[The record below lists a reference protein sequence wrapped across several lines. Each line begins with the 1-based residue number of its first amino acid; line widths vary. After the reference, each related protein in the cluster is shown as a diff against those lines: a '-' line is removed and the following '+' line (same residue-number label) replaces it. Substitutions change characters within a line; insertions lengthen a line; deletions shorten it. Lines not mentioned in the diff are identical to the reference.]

1 MRRSLGVLLVSIVVA
16 FLLAAGVMV
25 WATSAQSDDFA
36 FVPQAAT
43 PVADV
48 LVVEDAP
55 PPPAGSGRVY
65 YSSVGIRHATM
76 FESWFGVD
84 DGGRLVSEEEFLG
97 PHGDRE
103 TENRIM
109 DLTMDVS
116 QANAVLV
123 AARALGIPAELESD
137 GNLVVMVDP
146 EGPYAK
152 AGGTFGDIIIAI
164 DGAPATTLDE
174 AKAII
179 TAKPV
184 GTAFAIDVIR
194 EDEPRTLTATSV
206 MGPEDDPIIGVGL
219 RPDYRVETP
228 LEVEF
233 TVENVGGP
241 SAGLAFALQ
250 IYSAEKEFANLG
262 GLRVAATG
270 AIEEDGTV
278 TSVGGVP
285 QKAIGAGR
293 VNADVFLV
301 PSDNVEEARANAP
314 AGVDVVGVASFDEAL
329 EELAERADALA
340 AR

>member
-1 MRRSLGVLLVSIVVA
+1 MRRSLGVLLVSIVAA

-25 WATSAQSDDFA
+25 WATSAPSDDFA

-55 PPPAGSGRVY
+55 PPPPGSGRVF
-65 YSSVGIRHATM
+65 YSSVGIRHATL

-97 PHGDRE
+97 PHGSRE
-103 TENRIM
+103 MENRIM
-109 DLTMDVS
+109 DLTMDAS

-123 AARALGIPAELESD
+123 AARALGVPAALESD
-137 GNLVVMVDP
+137 GNLVILVDE
-146 EGPYAK
+146 EGPYAA
-152 AGGTFGDIIIAI
+152 AGGKFGDVIIAI
-164 DGAPATTLDE
+164 DGKPATTLDE

-179 TAKPV
+179 TAEPV
-184 GTAFAIDVIR
+184 GHEFAIDIIR
-194 EDEPRTLTATSV
+194 DDEPMTLTATTV
-206 MGPEDDPIIGVGL
+206 MGPDDAPIIGVGL

-270 AIEEDGTV
+270 AIEEDGSV

-301 PSDNVEEARANAP
+301 PEENVDEARANAP
-314 AGVDVVGVASFDEAL
+314 TGVEVVGVASFDEAL
-329 EELAERADALA
+329 EALA
-340 AR
+340 TRAGVAAAR

>member
-55 PPPAGSGRVY
+55 PPPPGAGRVY

-97 PHGDRE
+97 PHGSEE

-109 DLTMDVS
+109 DLTMDAS
-116 QANAVLV
+116 QANALLV
-123 AARALGIPAELESD
+123 AARALGLPAELESD
-137 GNLVVMVDP
+137 GNLVILVDP
-146 EGPYAK
+146 EGPYAE
-152 AGGTFGDIIIAI
+152 AGGEFGDVIVAI
-164 DGAPATTLDE
+164 DGAPATTLEE

-179 TAKPV
+179 TGKPV
-184 GTAFAIDVIR
+184 GSTFAVDVIR
-194 EDEPRTLTATSV
+194 EDEPLTLTATTV
-206 MGPEDDPIIGVGL
+206 MGPDDAPIIGVGL

-233 TVENVGGP
+233 SVENVGGP

-250 IYSAEKEFANLG
+250 IYRAEKDFANLG
-262 GLRVAATG
+262 GLRIAATG
-270 AIEEDGTV
+270 AIEEDGAV
-278 TSVGGVP
+278 TSVGGVT

-293 VNADVFLV
+293 VNADLFLV
-301 PSDNVEEARANAP
+301 PEDNLEEARAQAP
-314 AGVDVVGVASFDEAL
+314 DGVEVIGVGSFDEAL
-329 EELAERADALA
+329 EAIAERAGTAV